1 MNMHK
6 IGIPSRL
13 SSSPAD
19 KRVVIA
25 NQLIDL
31 IVDRLRS
38 LGAEPVILT
47 PSDLPNPPDFDALLL
62 PGGGDIS
69 PHRYGQEPDPRV
81 YNVDPEQDRLDF
93 GMAQHALNRNLPVLG
108 ICRGMQLL
116 NVLYGGTLIQHLP
129 TSTVEHS
136 FQVQEES
143 TTLAERFTPHEVNI
157 TPGSRLA
164 EILGSSV
171 RSASAHHQAV
181 DELGEG
187 LRIVARAADG
197 TVEAVEDP
205 NRSVIGVQWHPEIR
219 EHGGEVQDRLFMN
232 LLRSVELARIVRA

>member
-1 MNMHK
+1 MHK

-13 SSSPAD
+13 STSPAD

-25 NQLIDL
+25 NQLLDL
-31 IVDRLRS
+31 IVERLRA
-38 LGAEPVILT
+38 LGTEPVVLT
-47 PSDLPNPPDFDALLL
+47 LSDLSAPPDVDALLL

-69 PHRYGQEPDPRV
+69 PHWYGQKPDPRV
-81 YNVDPEQDRLDF
+81 YNVDLEQDRLDF
-93 GMAQHALNRNLPVLG
+93 KMAQHALNRNLPILG

-129 TSTVEHS
+129 TSSVEHS
-136 FQVQEES
+136 FQLKRKS
-143 TTLAERFTPHEVNI
+143 TTLAERFTPHEVEI
-157 TPGSRLA
+157 TPGSKLA
-164 EILGSSV
+164 GILGSSV

-205 NRSVIGVQWHPEIR
+205 HRSVIGVQWHPEIR

-232 LLRSVELARIVRA
+232 LLHSVGQECAVKS

>member
-1 MNMHK
+1 MYK

-31 IVDRLRS
+31 IADRLRS
-38 LGAEPVILT
+38 LDAEPILLN
-47 PSDLPNPPDFDALLL
+47 PSDLSHPPDLDALLL

-93 GMAQHALNRNLPVLG
+93 GMARHALHRNLPIMG

-116 NVLYGGTLIQHLP
+116 NVLYGGSLIQHLP
-129 TSTVEHS
+129 TSAVKHS
-136 FQVQEES
+136 FQLKRKS
-143 TTLAERFTPHEVNI
+143 TTLAERFTPHEVEI

-164 EILGSSV
+164 GILGSSV
-171 RSASAHHQAV
+171 WTASAHHQAV

-205 NRSVIGVQWHPEIR
+205 RRSVIGVQWHPEIR
-219 EHGGEVQDRLFMN
+219 EHGGEAQDHLFMN
-232 LLRSVELARIVRA
+232 LLHCVELGRAVKI